1 MQVAQTILQQ
11 LGGNRFAVMTGAKN
25 FLGDES
31 SLSFRLPSYFAR
43 GGINAVKVTLNDL
56 DLYDVK
62 LMKVRGTS
70 VATVAESANLYAE
83 DMVRY
88 FSEKTGLALKLF

>member
-31 SLSFRLPSYFAR
+31 SLSFRLPSNFAK
-43 GGINAVKVTLNDL
+43 GGINAVKVKLTGL
-56 DLYDVK
+56 DLYDVSY
-62 LMKVRGTS
+62 LKVRGTS
-70 VATVAESANLYAE
+70 VATVAESSNLYAE
-83 DMVRY
+83 DLARD
-88 FSEKTGLALKLF
+88 FAAETGLTLKLF